1 LVKESPAVSLDAAL
15 FFVIFY
21 YFIYIL
27 NFFPSSLMRN
37 LSLVAALMLLALV
50 SHAQPS
56 SGGPTPA
63 PIDGGISVLLAG
75 GAAYAVRRL
84 RRRKA

>member
-1 LVKESPAVSLDAAL
+1 MRGFYFPFFITL
-15 FFVIFY
+15 FTFSTSS
-21 YFIYIL
+21 
-27 NFFPSSLMRN
+27 PSSLMRN
-37 LSLVAALMLLALV
+37 LSLLAALMLLAFA

-84 RRRKA
+84 RNRKA

>member
-1 LVKESPAVSLDAAL
+1 LLKKSSAVSLGAEL

-27 NFFPSSLMRN
+27 NFFPSSPMRN
-37 LSLVAALMLLALV
+37 LSLLAALMLIALV

-63 PIDGGISVLLAG
+63 PIEGGISVLLAG

>member
-1 LVKESPAVSLDAAL
+1 
-15 FFVIFY
+15 
-21 YFIYIL
+21 
-27 NFFPSSLMRN
+27 MRN
-37 LSLVAALMLLALV
+37 FSLLASLLLFASV

-84 RRRKA
+84 RGRGRKA

>member
-1 LVKESPAVSLDAAL
+1 MRNFSLLAAL
-15 FFVIFY
+15 V
-21 YFIYIL
+21 
-27 NFFPSSLMRN
+27 
-37 LSLVAALMLLALV
+37 LLAFV

-84 RRRKA
+84 RGRKAKA